1 MNSIEILDKIL
12 IKYKTLCSKF
22 ANASNFLSNT
32 KGDSY
37 YSIQKRNQKNPVQ
50 IRLSNHGTFLKTWID
65 REELSDSKTRLLD
78 PSSCFNIS
86 IVFIDDNT
94 NITTQCVGQNNCD
107 NCTITPCQ
115 PQTFQGQNELG
126 KPFTV
131 KQYVYKSSS
140 INSRNLNGIVK
151 AIMEARFRG
160 EYIDPLL
167 TTAKR
172 ASQKELTS
180 QPQQPIQENNKQNTN
195 KNIMKINESQLRK
208 IIQESINGILNEI
221 TSTPGMG
228 WMGLQFEEDDWTPV
242 NEPNEGDVCYK
253 IKLWSGSGYHLDAF
267 KVYAEPN
274 DYETALEILV
284 AYFDRENINT
294 YFVDD
299 WVEEEMEDLREK
311 GVSEDD
317 LYEELSKSGDYYI
330 DATMEGASKPHW
342 LRGENLQMQA
352 FPLKENKKN
361 NKHCSSINEG
371 GYSKLERDID
381 GKTLLDGA
389 VIRRLRKMAEQ
400 IDYISSMSSYKM
412 QDVCSDLLNVF
423 WKHKIY

>member
-180 QPQQPIQENNKQNTN
+180 QPQQPIQENNKQINTN
-195 KNIMKINESQLRK
+195 KNMKINESQLRK
-208 IIQESINGILNEI
+208 IIQESVKNVLVEGYLHNQNNQWYDETQPWQPSTEDEIRDEVLTQKKKRNDNYEIYRNSQDETFVFNMLRKIKNNLDKVYIDIKNGDMTLLGGLINLIEI
-221 TSTPGMG
+221 TY
-228 WMGLQFEEDDWTPV
+228 EETGDERYIICRNLMLKYIAENY
-242 NEPNEGDVCYK
+242 NEHFFKKSKIGIDFIDTSKYK
-253 IKLWSGSGYHLDAF
+253 
-267 KVYAEPN
+267 
-274 DYETALEILV
+274 DYSPLSK
-284 AYFDRENINT
+284 DKT
-294 YFVDD
+294 YSID
-299 WVEEEMEDLREK
+299 MEDGERSSRL
-311 GVSEDD
+311 
-317 LYEELSKSGDYYI
+317 
-330 DATMEGASKPHW
+330 ATVKD
-342 LRGENLQMQA
+342 R
-352 FPLKENKKN
+352 KK
-361 NKHCSSINEG
+361 
-371 GYSKLERDID
+371 
-381 GKTLLDGA
+381 
-389 VIRRLRKMAEQ
+389 V
-400 IDYISSMSSYKM
+400 
-412 QDVCSDLLNVF
+412 
-423 WKHKIY
+423 

>member
-180 QPQQPIQENNKQNTN
+180 QPQQPIQENNNKQINTN
-195 KNIMKINESQLRK
+195 KTVMKINESQLRK
-208 IIQESINGILNEI
+208 IIKENVKKVLNEEI
-221 TSTPGMG
+221 NPFYDSEIATKTH
-228 WMGLQFEEDDWTPV
+228 
-242 NEPNEGDVCYK
+242 
-253 IKLWSGSGYHLDAF
+253 KLGATQRLNSIIASF
-267 KVYAEPN
+267 N
-274 DYETALEILV
+274 D
-284 AYFDRENINT
+284 
-294 YFVDD
+294 
-299 WVEEEMEDLREK
+299 
-311 GVSEDD
+311 
-317 LYEELSKSGDYYI
+317 
-330 DATMEGASKPHW
+330 
-342 LRGENLQMQA
+342 Q
-352 FPLKENKKN
+352 LKEWINDEKYQD
-361 NKHCSSINEG
+361 SIDKYFLINVDAAIR
-371 GYSKLERDID
+371 K
-381 GKTLLDGA
+381 
-389 VIRRLRKMAEQ
+389 VIE
-400 IDYISSMSSYKM
+400 SYGLPK
-412 QDVCSDLLNVF
+412 
-423 WKHKIY
+423 

>member
-208 IIQESINGILNEI
+208 IIKESVKNVLNEMSVYKDGIRHVFDTKNQGMEGNTNYSYYGVDNGKWRYEGDDMIDRLMWRLKKTAQSNSQVRNDGWPTFEYILNTLNVPLIGDFNDDESFEFCVREFI
-221 TSTPGMG
+221 KYGENYTLPQLYSFLSDVKYFQNMYR
-228 WMGLQFEEDDWTPV
+228 EEDW
-242 NEPNEGDVCYK
+242 
-253 IKLWSGSGYHLDAF
+253 GYHNVTLQKF
-267 KVYAEPN
+267 
-274 DYETALEILV
+274 
-284 AYFDRENINT
+284 IN
-294 YFVDD
+294 
-299 WVEEEMEDLREK
+299 
-311 GVSEDD
+311 
-317 LYEELSKSGDYYI
+317 YY
-330 DATMEGASKPHW
+330 
-342 LRGENLQMQA
+342 
-352 FPLKENKKN
+352 KK
-361 NKHCSSINEG
+361 
-371 GYSKLERDID
+371 D
-381 GKTLLDGA
+381 
-389 VIRRLRKMAEQ
+389 
-400 IDYISSMSSYKM
+400 
-412 QDVCSDLLNVF
+412 
-423 WKHKIY
+423 